1 MGIFLLSLL
10 SLLDTS
16 HSGFCISKLGVGGWG
31 GGVFLFV
38 GGEDLLEKWSEQVCG
53 MENVYMD
60 VQLSSC

>member
-16 HSGFCISKLGVGGWG
+16 HSGFCISKLGG
-31 GGVFLFV
+31 GGVFLFG